1 MYSASEPSVVQ
12 ATVLGVKLAYKP
24 ANDITPRGQAGLVWL
39 RQMWRKS
46 EFSTRKVRIYNAKP
60 RVQVYYRLQT
70 TKFPAPL
77 ISQNEHQGKRNINS
91 R

>member
-12 ATVLGVKLAYKP
+12 ASVLGVKLPGYELAYKP

-46 EFSTRKVRIYNAKP
+46 EFSTRKVRIYNA
-60 RVQVYYRLQT
+60 
-70 TKFPAPL
+70 
-77 ISQNEHQGKRNINS
+77 
-91 R
+91 